1 MQSPTHILDFSL
13 ESTPQNIDMG
23 IKWCFS
29 QNIILTGAK
38 LITLNEIN
46 QSQNAS
52 WHAGPDATQTHIGDW
67 AQAPVLY
74 WLEGK
79 YSIVLT

>member
-52 WHAGPDATQTHIGDW
+52 WHAGPDATQTHMVTGPKHQYYIGW
-67 AQAPVLY
+67 RGNIQLY
-74 WLEGK
+74 
-79 YSIVLT
+79 